1 MSVPAAHVAV
11 PRTAGPRLRMVSG
24 EPVPTRFMDDVPNI
38 VSAVLSRIDAELPE
52 FRDAGWRGRAADE
65 ALLIFELYRR
75 LELSERDREYS
86 DADISEFAVHFR
98 AMARRGAPLRAVQRF
113 CRATVAHTFT
123 ELWGRAEPGDVA
135 ELLRM
140 SRWLSRHNGVVERLL
155 VQVYCEQLDA
165 TRPGLDR
172 AEAMAERLLAG
183 MATPDAREQA
193 TPYLVVAH
201 ERPSTPADGLPAG
214 TLLATRSTVRYLLV
228 PVGPHTTRNR
238 QWTELARWT
247 ANRRELHAAGV
258 YADGP
263 AEVPG
268 AAAAALRLLR
278 TAGAVALPPG
288 LVGATDL
295 VLEST
300 LAGRS
305 AGLLTLS
312 AVLDPLDDDER
323 LMSTLVAFLANDL
336 DRTGTAA
343 ALFLSRGGLSLRLDR
358 IMQLTGLDPRSTRG
372 IQVLS
377 SALSARALREVH
389 DDGDGDPLGVLA

>member
-1 MSVPAAHVAV
+1 MSVPAAHAAP
-11 PRTAGPRLRMVSG
+11 PRPAAPRLRMVSG
-24 EPVPTRFMDDVPNI
+24 EPILTRSMDDVPGI
-38 VSAVLSRIDAELPE
+38 VSAVLSRIDAEHPE

-75 LELSERDREYS
+75 LDLSERDREYS
-86 DADISEFAVHFR
+86 DADLSEFAVHFR
-98 AMARRGAPLRAVQRF
+98 AMARRGAPLLAVQRF

-135 ELLRM
+135 KLLRM
-140 SRWLSRHNGVVERLL
+140 SRWLSRHNGAVERLL

-165 TRPGLDR
+165 SRPGLDR

-183 MATPDAREQA
+183 MVPPDAGGQA
-193 TPYLVVAH
+193 TPYLVIAH
-201 ERPSTPADGLPAG
+201 GRPSAPADGLPAG
-214 TLLATRSTVRYLLV
+214 TLLSAGGAVRYLLV
-228 PVGPHTTRNR
+228 PVGPRTTRDQ
-238 QWTELARWT
+238 QWTELVRWT

-258 YADGP
+258 FADGP

-278 TAGAVALPPG
+278 TAGAVGLPPG
-288 LVGATDL
+288 LVAATDL

-300 LAGRS
+300 LTGRS
-305 AGLLTLS
+305 AELRTLS

-358 IMQLTGLDPRSTRG
+358 IAQLTGLDPRSTRG

-377 SALSARALREVH
+377 TALSARALREVL
-389 DDGDGDPLGVLA
+389 DDTGGDTLGALA